1 MGSWARI
8 PPSRHILTPEEWN
21 RVVDAIEELDGRA
34 PVERK
39 GGVAS
44 FTGDGVATEFTIA
57 HGLTA
62 APTVAFVG
70 KKTSGLPAIDS
81 WDADATNIVVRFVS
95 AVASGVSFELWW
107 LALRL

>member
-1 MGSWARI
+1 LSKWGLTYKGVE
-8 PPSRHILTPEEWN
+8 ILTPEEWN
-21 RVVDAIEELDGRA
+21 LVVDALDELNERA

-57 HGLTA
+57 HGLTV

-70 KKTSGLPAIDS
+70 KRTAGLPAIDS
-81 WDADATNIVVRFVS
+81 WDADATNITVRFVT
-95 AVASGVSFELWW
+95 APGAGVGFELWW